1 MKLIAG
7 LGNPGGAYAR
17 TRHNAGYLV
26 VDDFSLRHRVRLF
39 WPRFHSRIATA
50 RASGEKIIIL
60 KPRTF
65 MNLSGKAIAPAL
77 RHYHLSLHDLTVIH
91 DDLDLPVG
99 TIRFS
104 RKGGD
109 GGHRGIRSIIEA
121 LGTGE
126 FMRLRVGIGRPPD
139 SEDVVDYVLSPPS
152 QDERENFENAVQLA
166 SHALDVMLDQGLPA
180 AMNQF
185 HRSK

>member
-1 MKLIAG
+1 MD
-7 LGNPGGAYAR
+7 YAH
-17 TRHNAGYLV
+17 TRHNAGYQV
-26 VDDFSLRHRVRLF
+26 VDAFSLRHRIRLF
-39 WPRFHSRIATA
+39 WPRFHSRIAFA
-50 RASGEKIIIL
+50 RIAGEKVLIL

-77 RHYHLSLHDLTVIH
+77 HHYHLSLQDLIVIH

-99 TIRFS
+99 TLRFS

-126 FMRLRVGIGRPPD
+126 FLRLRVGIGRPPEN
-139 SEDVVDYVLSPPS
+139 EDVVDYVLSPPS
-152 QDERENFENAVQLA
+152 QDERENFENTVQLA
-166 SHALDVMLDQGLPA
+166 SQALDVMLEKGLPA
-180 AMNQF
+180 AMTQF
-185 HRSK
+185 HRSR